1 MEYDSEG
8 YRPTND
14 EMETRDGGGVFF
26 FWVGFMMMEEN
37 KSAYFILV
45 LNTFA
50 LR

>member
-1 MEYDSEG
+1 MIQKGIDQRMMGWNSG
-8 YRPTND
+8 WR
-14 EMETRDGGGVFF
+14 GVFF

-37 KSAYFILV
+37 QSAYFILV